1 MTNTLRWQNL
11 KVLLASTKREF
22 ENLQSQLQSDLKQ
35 LGDQVLGMSNAALGY
50 HKVMKE
56 NRALHNM
63 VQDLK
68 GNIRVYCRIRPAF
81 DAEAKTIVD
90 FIGEDGSLV
99 VIDPL
104 KPWKDG
110 RKIFEFNRVFGSSAT
125 QEDVFRD
132 TKPLVRSVM
141 DGYNVCIFAY
151 GQTGSGKT
159 YTMSGPGGD
168 STKEFGINQLA
179 LNDLFLLSDERKDIM
194 SYKIHVQM
202 VEIYNEQIRDLL
214 ADDPLL
220 TKYPFIVIF
229 P

>member
-1 MTNTLRWQNL
+1 MENQTIGRGHEYNL
-11 KVLLASTKREF
+11 AWRKAE
-22 ENLQSQLQSDLKQ
+22 E
-35 LGDQVLGMSNAALGY
+35 A
-50 HKVMKE
+50 
-56 NRALHNM
+56 
-63 VQDLK
+63 

-81 DAEAKTIVD
+81 DAEAKIVVD

-99 VIDPL
+99 VIVPL

-125 QEDVFRD
+125 Q
-132 TKPLVRSVM
+132 
-141 DGYNVCIFAY
+141 VC
-151 GQTGSGKT
+151 
-159 YTMSGPGGD
+159 PGGE

-214 ADDPLL
+214 ANDPLF

-229 P
+229 S